1 MFRPL
6 SLPIRMGQPWSIPR
20 KLPVST
26 AKKTE
31 TDPFKRLVP
40 GHERSHII
48 SLLFENA
55 LQETLDTVGSPTE
68 KKTRNRF

>member
-1 MFRPL
+1 M
-6 SLPIRMGQPWSIPR
+6 PIPMGQPWSIPG

-31 TDPFKRLVP
+31 TDPLKRLAP

-55 LQETLDTVGSPTE
+55 LQKTLDTVGSPTE
-68 KKTRNRF
+68 KKIRNRF